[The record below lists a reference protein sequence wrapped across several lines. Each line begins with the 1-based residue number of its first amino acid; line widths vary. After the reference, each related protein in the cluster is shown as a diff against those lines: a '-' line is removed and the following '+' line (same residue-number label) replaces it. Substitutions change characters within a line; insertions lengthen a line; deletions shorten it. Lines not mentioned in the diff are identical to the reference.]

1 MNDKAIGEIIAALRA
16 QRRDNAQYEA
26 KTCAQELSKDVWE
39 TVSAFANTDGGTL
52 LLGMSERDDFVP
64 VAGFQIDRVCDQLVS
79 GMGDGGSPGV
89 LTNPPEYHV
98 DRAAC
103 EGGAVLVVHVEELP
117 PAQKPCYITARGVQG
132 GSYRRIDDKD
142 VRLSPNELYAI
153 QSAMLVDR
161 SDREPVEGAEV
172 SDLDGAVCEAA
183 FSRALLVAPRSLRG
197 ADDVS
202 ERLRRLNFTDSQGRV
217 IRAGL
222 LVAGVYPQQFFPK
235 LHVDVAVHSGT
246 AKGTAGALRFRD
258 RTVCEG
264 TLGEMIEGAV
274 AAIAKNLRRRSVVRG
289 IGRVDELE
297 VPEVVLR
304 EAVTNALLHRSYS
317 ERFDGEAVAVDI
329 FDDRVEVINPGG
341 LWGKSRADLAD
352 GRSCCRNATIMR
364 LMSLVSLPSGAG
376 SPAEGNGSGIP
387 LMMAEMAAG
396 GLEPP
401 EFCPAMDHFK
411 VILRRPQGDGG
422 GGADASKGEA
432 LVEAALRELGQMSVR
447 ELSEKCGM
455 SLSQVRRRVNSL
467 IARGLVEPTAPATS
481 RNREYRLV

>member
-1 MNDKAIGEIIAALRA
+1 MDDKAIGEIIAALRP
-16 QRRDNAQYEA
+16 QRRDNAQYEV
-26 KTCAQELSKDVWE
+26 KKCAHDLSKDVWE
-39 TVSAFANTDGGTL
+39 TESTFANTDGGTL
-52 LLGMSERDDFVP
+52 LLGVSERDGFVP

-142 VRLSPNELYAI
+142 VRLSRNELYAI
-153 QSAMLVDR
+153 QSAMLVDH

-202 ERLRRLNFTDSQGRV
+202 EWLRRLNFTDSRGRV

-235 LHVDVAVHSGT
+235 LHVDVAVHPGT

-264 TLGEMIEGAV
+264 MLGEMIE
-274 AAIAKNLRRRSVVRG
+274 
-289 IGRVDELE
+289 
-297 VPEVVLR
+297 
-304 EAVTNALLHRSYS
+304 
-317 ERFDGEAVAVDI
+317 EAVAVDI

-364 LMSLVSLPSGAG
+364 LMSLVPLPSGAG

-411 VILRRPQGDGG
+411 VILRRPQGDEG
-422 GGADASKGEA
+422 GGAATSKGEA
-432 LVEAALRELGQMSVR
+432 HVEAVLREVGQMSVR
-447 ELSEKCGM
+447 ELCGP
-455 SLSQVRRRVNSL
+455 LF
-467 IARGLVEPTAPATS
+467 S
-481 RNREYRLV
+481 RAHG